1 MNDVSLGMESN
12 MYRKS
17 LGDSSKG
24 TTKQLVRG
32 SQSVEHLDGTTT
44 LHSIPPDVLRLLRDA
59 IIDARQESSHS
70 RAEVLTVQEAA
81 DLLRVSKSSIER
93 RIRNQEIPSFKLGRN
108 RRILRRDLFASF
120 DSNLRL

>member
-1 MNDVSLGMESN
+1 

-32 SQSVEHLDGTTT
+32 SQSVEHLDSTTIP
-44 LHSIPPDVLRLLRDA
+44 HSIPPDVVRLLRDA

-70 RAEVLTVQEAA
+70 RTEVLTVQEAA